1 MSKPKI
7 ILHFGAH
14 KTGTSLLQKFM
25 RDRSSVINESSIF
38 AISRSET
45 NTLLG
50 WGDKFVKNPTSLI
63 NRIDSISKEGFKY
76 IVVSHEN
83 GLGRPF
89 MDGGKSLYPSAS
101 ELLEKYRY
109 YLTSYD
115 VHLVYYIR
123 DTADFLESYYIQTV
137 QEGSGKSFR
146 KWLQS
151 YGDCEYLSWGPLV
164 EAIKLSN
171 FNSFSIINFSDSI
184 RQGQKQF
191 IAQFFSTFIEDTVN
205 LPEID
210 YDASRNISVGALGLK
225 LLKECN
231 KHVTKA
237 EERRLL
243 RKFFQTN
250 FNNTKYEKPKLLSED
265 QKSFILKKYGEEFVN
280 LTHPVDHFSR

>member
-1 MSKPKI
+1 MCKPKI

-25 RDRSSVINESSIF
+25 RDRASEINEASIF

-50 WGDKFVKNPTSLI
+50 WGDQFVKNLSNLT
-63 NRIDSISKEGFKY
+63 NRIDSISDNGFKY
-76 IVVSHEN
+76 IVASHEN
-83 GLGRPF
+83 ALGHPF
-89 MDGGKSLYPSAS
+89 IDGGKSLYPSAS
-101 ELLEKYRY
+101 ELIGKYRD
-109 YLTSYD
+109 YLSPYD
-115 VHLVYYIR
+115 VHFVFYIR

-151 YGDCEYLSWGPLV
+151 YGDFEYLSWRPLV
-164 EAIKLSN
+164 EAIKLAN
-171 FNSFSIINFSDSI
+171 FNSYSIINFSDSI

-191 IAQFFSTFIEDTVN
+191 IAQFLSTFMEDTAN

-210 YDASRNISVGALGLK
+210 YNANRNISVGSLGLK
-225 LLKECN
+225 LLKACN
-231 KHVTKA
+231 KHVTTA
-237 EERRLL
+237 EERKLL
-243 RKFFQTN
+243 RKFFQAN

-265 QKSFILKKYGEEFVN
+265 QKSFILQKYGEEVVN
-280 LTHPVDHFSR
+280 LTHPVDHD